1 MKKCL
6 NNNGV
11 IIARCW
17 HSNEHYGLI
26 TKIDDSFVYLFDSY
40 YLDDDYYINDEYVA
54 IIQNERF
61 THNRL
66 VKISRLFDNNKKN
79 FSLLSVNEREVILIN
94 R

>member
-40 YLDDDYYINDEYVA
+40 YLDDDYYINDECC
-54 IIQNERF
+54 
-61 THNRL
+61 
-66 VKISRLFDNNKKN
+66 NNTK
-79 FSLLSVNEREVILIN
+79 
-94 R
+94 